1 MKNFI
6 VYFLFILIVL
16 FNSSHAQTVTIGR
29 QVWMTKNLDVST
41 FRNGDPILQAK
52 TKEEWAKAGENK
64 QPAWCYYENDAANGK
79 KYGKLYN
86 YFAVKDPRGL
96 APIGFHIPLDNEWS
110 ILTSYLGGEDVA
122 GKKMKSNIGW
132 TENGNGNNSSKFSG
146 LPGGFRN
153 GSGAFVNIG
162 KFGYFWSSTETNTIN
177 AWDRN
182 LGYSYDFTG
191 RYGVAKI
198 EGESVRCL
206 KD

>member
-1 MKNFI
+1 MKN
-6 VYFLFILIVL
+6 LFTLILIVAIGLGNL
-16 FNSSHAQTVTIGR
+16 FYSQTVTIGS
-29 QVWMTKNLDVST
+29 QTWMTKNLDVST

-64 QPAWCYYENDAANGK
+64 QPAWCYYENNAANGK

-110 ILTSYLGGEDVA
+110 ILTDYLGGEEVA
-122 GKKMKSNIGW
+122 GKKMKSTIGW
-132 TENGNGNNSSKFSG
+132 PENGNGNNSSKFLG
-146 LPGGFRN
+146 LPGGSRN
-153 GSGAFVNIG
+153 GSGAFINIG
-162 KFGYFWSSTETNTIN
+162 KFGYFWSSSEHNTIN
-177 AWDRN
+177 GFDRN

-191 RYGVAKI
+191 RYGVAKV
-198 EGESVRCL
+198 EGLSVRCV